1 MLHRVATPLFKCFQG
16 VSLTWRFAITAL
28 VAVVV
33 VGYALTQLTDAVVAD
48 NAQRG
53 GELDA
58 RDEASRHITRRL
70 TPADL
75 ETPMSGD
82 RLESFDQY
90 VQSEIVS
97 DRVARVKVW
106 NRNGA
111 VIYADDRAEIG
122 KVYSDNADLHAALE
136 GKTVSKIEKPSKS
149 ENESEASLGVLLEI
163 YTPIRFEGS
172 DEVVGAFEVYVIYAS
187 YAAQAADM
195 QRNIQLGLAGGL
207 AFLYVVLMGI
217 VEGGTR
223 TINRQNKDLQ
233 RARDT
238 LEARVEQRTSEVE
251 EARSKLQE
259 LYERLAIQ
267 DRARRLLLDRVV
279 SAQEQERQR
288 IALELHDGPIQ
299 VLAMLGIRLSSCQA
313 LLDRG
318 EVEAAVEIL
327 RQAEERLNVE
337 TQGLRQLMSE
347 LRPPVLDERGL
358 AAAIRDY
365 CEAFQRDTGIAVDLA
380 AQPVSRL
387 DASVETVLYRIIQE
401 ALTNVRRHS
410 RASQVR
416 VRIGVTSGGV
426 HVEVGDN
433 GVGFDVAD
441 GTVLAREGHF
451 GILGMQQRAELG
463 GGTWEIESAQGE
475 GTTIRVQLPME
486 LAEEVA

>member
-1 MLHRVATPLFKCFQG
+1 MLRRVATLLFECHQR
-16 VSLTWRFAITAL
+16 VSLTWRFAIAAL

-33 VGYALTQLTDAVVAD
+33 VGYALTQITGTVIAGNV
-48 NAQRG
+48 RKE

-58 RDEASRHITRRL
+58 RDEARHITSRL

-82 RLESFDQY
+82 RLESLDQY
-90 VQSEIVS
+90 VRSDIVS
-97 DRVARVKVW
+97 DRVGRVKIW
-106 NRNGA
+106 NRNSA
-111 VIYADDRAEIG
+111 LIYSDDRAEIG
-122 KVYSDNADLHAALE
+122 GIFPDNGELEEALE
-136 GKTVSKIEKPSKS
+136 GKTVSEIEKPSKT
-149 ENESEASLGVLLEI
+149 ENENEARFGQLLEV

-172 DEVVGAFEVYVIYAS
+172 DEVVGAFEVYVIYAP
-187 YAAQAADM
+187 YAAQVAEM
-195 QRNIQLGLAGGL
+195 QRYIQLGMIGGL
-207 AFLYVVLMGI
+207 AFLYLVLLGI
-217 VEGGTR
+217 VEGGAR
-223 TINRQNKDLQ
+223 TIKRQNKELQ

-259 LYERLAIQ
+259 LYERLAVQ

-318 EVEAAVEIL
+318 EVKAADEIL
-327 RQAEERLNVE
+327 RQAEDRLNAE

-365 CEAFQRDTGIAVDLA
+365 CEAFQRDTGIAVDLN
-380 AQPVSRL
+380 AQLGSRL
-387 DASVETVLYRIIQE
+387 DASCETVLYRIVQE

-410 RASQVR
+410 RATQVT
-416 VRIGVTSGGV
+416 VRIGETSDGV
-426 HVEVGDN
+426 GVEVGDN
-433 GVGFDVAD
+433 GVGFDVVD

-451 GILGMQQRAELG
+451 GILGMQQRAELS
-463 GGTWEIESAQGE
+463 GGTWGIESAPGE
-475 GTTIRVQLPME
+475 GTTIRVRLPKEM
-486 LAEEVA
+486 AEAA